1 MMKKSIDERVKK
13 LAKPASSVKH
23 SRKIVAVIS
32 RSDIAKLNSEIEP
45 KIRQNARE
53 RRLSFE
59 EGKDVIVKD

>member
-1 MMKKSIDERVKK
+1 MKKSIDERVKK

-23 SRKIVAVIS
+23 SGKIVAVIS

>member
-1 MMKKSIDERVKK
+1 MKESIDERVKK
-13 LAKPASSVKH
+13 FARPASSVKH
-23 SRKIVAVIS
+23 SWKIVAVIS